1 MIGLLIAL
9 IIQGPFVSAD
19 SNCINDTQHGLNT
32 TFFKTDNNISNWEEY
47 KYTYIAI
54 VMTFIF
60 LCGTLPIIFFVFEKP
75 GRLLFNF

>member
-19 SNCINDTQHGLNT
+19 SNCRNDTQPEFNS
-32 TFFKTDNNISNWEEY
+32 TFIQTDNNISNWEEN

-54 VMTFIF
+54 VMTLIF
-60 LCGTLPIIFFVFEKP
+60 LCGTLPIVFFVNEKP
-75 GRLLFNF
+75 G